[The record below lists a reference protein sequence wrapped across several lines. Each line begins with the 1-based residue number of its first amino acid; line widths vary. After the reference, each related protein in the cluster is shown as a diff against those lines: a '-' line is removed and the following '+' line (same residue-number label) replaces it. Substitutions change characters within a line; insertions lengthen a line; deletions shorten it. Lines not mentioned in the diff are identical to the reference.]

1 MFMTVFPFLTST
13 KIIQQLIPVL
23 NLNKFS
29 EIMIFIKEGLVCV
42 YKVLILLRFRKE
54 NVIRNQGLGIGSKY

>member
-1 MFMTVFPFLTST
+1 M
-13 KIIQQLIPVL
+13 L

-54 NVIRNQGLGIGSKY
+54 NVIRNQELGIGSKY

>member
-1 MFMTVFPFLTST
+1 M
-13 KIIQQLIPVL
+13 L

-42 YKVLILLRFRKE
+42 YKVLILLRFRRE
-54 NVIRNQGLGIGSKY
+54 NVIRNQELGIGSKYCKDERQVPLRSALSLVPY

>member
-1 MFMTVFPFLTST
+1 
-13 KIIQQLIPVL
+13 
-23 NLNKFS
+23 
-29 EIMIFIKEGLVCV
+29 MIFIKEGLVCV